1 MYLSGG
7 SYSLSP
13 LSTTSLQTE
22 HDYEYTEMTYSSST
36 NTTTPPKIPRQHQ
49 TVSRNSIAIRVV
61 GLGLVQHLHASKC
74 KKKCFLATICQYLRH
89 KTAEKEQDTA
99 HLHQHTVA
107 SKSYPNTPIANIHN
121 PLSLK
126 KKSSHTSQQ
135 TPPTQHPPHSD
146 AKSSGSARHPPQLST
161 SHQDY

>member
-1 MYLSGG
+1 MYLPGG
-7 SYSLSP
+7 YLTVFPP

-36 NTTTPPKIPRQHQ
+36 NTTTPTKIPRQHQ
-49 TVSRNSIAIRVV
+49 TVSRYSIAIRVV

-107 SKSYPNTPIANIHN
+107 GKSFPNTPIANIHN
-121 PLSLK
+121 PFPL

-135 TPPTQHPPHSD
+135 TPPTQRRPPSD
-146 AKSSGSARHPPQLST
+146 AKSSKSARHPPQPST